1 MNFRPICL
9 HTETV
14 EKEREEERK
23 DRRMGRREGGK
34 KKGRMGRKEG
44 GKKGRRKERSKNIFE
59 IKQSLY
65 ERTYLSE
72 KLNISDY
79 STVG

>member
-1 MNFRPICL
+1 MNFRPVCL
-9 HTETV
+9 HTKTV

-23 DRRMGRREGGK
+23 DGRMGGKEGGK
-34 KKGRMGRKEG
+34 KKGREEGREEG
-44 GKKGRRKERSKNIFE
+44 KKERSKDIFE

-65 ERTYLSE
+65 ERTFLGE
-72 KLNISDY
+72 KLSISDF